1 MRWHQWYSLRSY
13 IRSTLW
19 MVPFEA
25 LLLYIAIVRT
35 FDWIKE
41 DFVSVPLWPWSPSGA
56 QAVLQTIV
64 TLTLTFIV
72 FTFGSLL
79 VAIQV
84 ASGQLTPR
92 IIATVL
98 LRDNVIRFTVGLFI
112 FTLLFSVGILGQIE
126 DEARYVLIDADGVLG
141 YLCIIAFIYLIDH
154 AARLLRPVS
163 IVQRIGDL
171 GSDVIDDVYPEM
183 FDSRDVRQEM
193 QLSLV
198 PDRTIFHCG
207 RPAVI
212 LAVNVKAL
220 VGEARTF
227 DLVIE
232 LTQRVGSF
240 VTSGEPLFRLYGD
253 AGKIEVGRLT
263 RNVAFG
269 PERTIE
275 QDSAFAFRIIVDI
288 GLKAL
293 SKAINDPTTAV
304 VAIDQLHRLLR
315 KVGGRRLH
323 GHEVMDCSGQLRLI
337 FWTPDWDDFVQ
348 LAVREIRFYGAE
360 NFQVARRLRAMIENL
375 VQMLPDERRPPLRI
389 ELDLLDSALK
399 SIHVLP
405 EDLALA
411 SVSDLQG
418 LGAASKVV

>member
-1 MRWHQWYSLRSY
+1 MQWNRWYSFRSY

-19 MVPFEA
+19 IVPFVA
-25 LLLYIAIVRT
+25 LLLYVIVIQT

-41 DFVSVPLWPWSPSGA
+41 EFVSVSLWPWSPSGA
-56 QAVLQTIV
+56 QVVLQTIV
-64 TLTLTFIV
+64 TLTLTFMV

-92 IIATVL
+92 IISTAL
-98 LRDNVIRFTVGLFI
+98 LRDNVIRITVGLFI
-112 FTLLFSVGILGQIE
+112 FTLLFSIGVLIRIEEDARYFLIGIAAILG
-126 DEARYVLIDADGVLG
+126 Y
-141 YLCIIAFIYLIDH
+141 CSIIGFLYLIDH

-171 GSDVIDDVYPEM
+171 GSGVIEDVYPDL
-183 FDSRDVRQEM
+183 FDSRDVRHETP
-193 QLSLV
+193 LNLV
-198 PDRTIFHCG
+198 PDRTIFHRG
-207 RPAVI
+207 GSGII
-212 LAVNVKAL
+212 LAVNLKAL
-220 VGEARTF
+220 VREARKSG
-227 DLVIE
+227 LVIE

-240 VTSGEPLFRLYGD
+240 VAPDEPLFRLYGD
-253 AGKIEVGRLT
+253 AGKIAEHRLV

-275 QDSAFAFRIIVDI
+275 QDSAFAFRIIVDVGI
-288 GLKAL
+288 KAL

-315 KVGGRRLH
+315 KVGDRRLH
-323 GHEVMDCSGQLRLI
+323 GDEVVDDSGQLRLI
-337 FWTPDWDDFVQ
+337 FRTPDWDDFVQ

-375 VQMLPDERRPPLRI
+375 IQTLPNERQPALRT
-389 ELDLLDSALK
+389 ELDLLDRALK

-418 LGAASKVV
+418 LGAASGP